1 MLILLLSKIK
11 LILKGLYESLEGFA
25 EIPKSLAKFPIGLSH
40 LKNPIDCYRIG
51 NGEIKILFV
60 SGVHGNEVGTV
71 KLSYKLLNFLNKKY
85 LDFPEITFYVIP
97 CLNPDGFL
105 AAKKN
110 KDFINGGKV
119 GRFNNKNVDLN
130 RNFNTPSFKKES
142 LWSFGK
148 KYSQNIKVNCGD
160 EGNSEPE
167 IQAII
172 KFIETNNIKFIFSF
186 HNVGADVL
194 PGDTE
199 LSKKI
204 GDIYKKETGYK
215 IMLSE
220 EWGKLKQTGTFKEWC
235 DMRGLSF
242 LEVETSKRW
251 GSDWSKQKK
260 AIEAVVGYLNS
271 YK

>member
-1 MLILLLSKIK
+1 MTLVWLRKTK
-11 LILKGLYESLEGFA
+11 LILKGFFESLEGFA

-40 LKNPIDCYRIG
+40 LKNPIDCYRAG

-60 SGVHGNEVGTV
+60 SGIHGNEVGTV
-71 KLSYKLLNFLNKKY
+71 KFAHKLLNFLNKKY

-110 KDFINGGKV
+110 IDFINGGKV
-119 GRFNNKNVDLN
+119 GRFNNKDVDLN

-148 KYSQNIKVNCGD
+148 NYSQNIKVNCGD
-160 EGNSEPE
+160 EGNSESE
-167 IQAII
+167 TKAII

-199 LSKKI
+199 LSRKI
-204 GDIYKKETGYK
+204 GEIYKKETGYK

-220 EWGKLKQTGTFKEWC
+220 EWDKLKQTGTFKEWC
-235 DMRGLSF
+235 DMRNISF
-242 LEVETSKRW
+242 LEVETGKRW
-251 GSDWSKQKK
+251 GSDWEKQKL
-260 AIEAVVGYLNS
+260 AIEVSVKFLNL
-271 YK
+271 